1 MLRFGDSQQSPA
13 TAGAACR
20 ELFQKKKLNKSR
32 NVSVIR
38 PGSYGSYTY
47 HSNVSKIILYRK
59 FSKPKDGERTCQR
72 GIKQGFY
79 MDPEIEL
86 EGSMQDMRR
95 VKIF

>member
-1 MLRFGDSQQSPA
+1 MGIRNRVPRQQ
-13 TAGAACR
+13 GQLVENC
-20 ELFQKKKLNKSR
+20 FKKKKLNKSR

-38 PGSYGSYTY
+38 PESYGSYTY

-59 FSKPKDGERTCQR
+59 FAKPKDGERTCQR

-79 MDPEIEL
+79 MDPKIEL